1 MKNNAQKLTKM
12 ALAIVA
18 LFALVIPSLAQTAP
32 AGEVQNNKRSEVVRL
47 NKAPISNEVLRV
59 HLPKPV
65 KATLSNG
72 VRVLILED
80 HRFPLVT
87 VNFDINGAGSFFD
100 PAQTPGLA
108 SVTANLM
115 RQGTS
120 TRTSKQLAEDID
132 GLGANVN
139 VMAPATSTE
148 AVLRAS
154 GLKDNFD
161 KWFAIATDVLL
172 NPSFPADELKLIQR
186 RQLVQIRQQRANPG
200 FLGQERLAKTLYGD
214 HPASVVSGTPQSIM
228 SITPE
233 MIAAFY
239 HEHYTPQNTIL
250 AVAGDV
256 NAKELVPKLEKALAS
271 WKKTDLKVTLPASP
285 APQTSTAVLLVNRPG
300 SVQTNLL
307 LGNLA
312 VDRRSDDYIPL
323 ALMNNIVGGGAA
335 GRLFMN
341 LRENKGYTYGAYSRL
356 EAGDFVGPWV
366 ANSEV
371 RSDVTGGAV
380 TEFFNEIRRI
390 CTEPV
395 PEEELQR
402 NKRAIVARFALS
414 LERPE
419 SLVNYAVTSERYGF
433 PDTYWDDY
441 PAKIMAVTPAD
452 ITRVAD
458 KYLNP
463 NAIQVVAVG
472 DASKIQTVLE
482 KFGKVQVF
490 AAEPGA
496 HGAGK

>member
-1 MKNNAQKLTKM
+1 MKNNAKKLMQM
-12 ALAIVA
+12 AVAIVA
-18 LFALVIPSLAQTAP
+18 LFALVIPTLAQTAP
-32 AGEVQNNKRSEVVRL
+32 AGDVQSTPRSQVVRL
-47 NKAPISNEVLRV
+47 NKVPISNEVLRV

-72 VRVLILED
+72 AHVLILED

-87 VNFDINGAGSFFD
+87 VTLDINGAGSFFD

-108 SVTANLM
+108 SATASLM
-115 RQGTS
+115 RQGTL

-132 GLGANVN
+132 ALGANIN
-139 VMAPATSTE
+139 VMAAPTATE
-148 AVLRAS
+148 AMLRAS
-154 GLKDNFD
+154 GLSDNFD
-161 KWFAIATDVLL
+161 KWFAVTTDVLL
-172 NPSFPADELKLIQR
+172 HPSFPADELKIIQR
-186 RQLVQIRQQRANPG
+186 RQAVALRQQRANPG
-200 FLGQERLAKTLYGD
+200 FLGQERLAKALYGD
-214 HPASVVSGTPQSIM
+214 HPASVVSGTPESIA
-228 SITPE
+228 SITPQ
-233 MIAAFY
+233 MITKFY
-239 HEHYTPQNTIL
+239 QERYTPQNTMI

-256 NAKELVPKLEKALAS
+256 NAKELVAKLEAALAG
-271 WKKTDLKVTLPASP
+271 WKKTDLKVELPANP
-285 APQTSTAVLLVNRPG
+285 AAQTSTNILLVNRPS

-341 LRENKGYTYGAYSRL
+341 LREDKGYTYGAYSRV
-356 EAGDFVGPWV
+356 EAGQFVGPWV

-390 CTEPV
+390 CIQPV

-433 PDTYWDDY
+433 PDNYWDEY

-452 ITRVAD
+452 ITRVAQ
-458 KYLNP
+458 KYLKP
-463 NAIQVVAVG
+463 DAIQVVAVG

-490 AAEPGA
+490 AAEGGPSA
-496 HGAGK
+496 SK

>member
-1 MKNNAQKLTKM
+1 MKNNAKNMMKM

-32 AGEVQNNKRSEVVRL
+32 AGDVQSTPRSQVVRL
-47 NKAPISNEVLRV
+47 NKAPISNDVLRV

-87 VNFDINGAGSFFD
+87 VSLDINGAGSFFD

-108 SVTANLM
+108 SVTAQML
-115 RQGTS
+115 RQGTA

-132 GLGANVN
+132 ALGANIN
-139 VMAPATSTE
+139 VMATPTSTE
-148 AVLRAS
+148 AVVRAS

-161 KWFAIATDVLL
+161 KWFAIATDILL
-172 NPSFPADELKLIQR
+172 HPSFPAGELKIIQR
-186 RQLVQIRQQRANPG
+186 RQAVMIRQQRANPG
-200 FLGQERLAKTLYGD
+200 FLGQERLAKVLYGD
-214 HPASVVSGTPQSIM
+214 HPASVVSGTPESIA

-233 MIAAFY
+233 MATKY
-239 HEHYTPQNTIL
+239 YQERYTPQNTIL

-256 NAKELVPKLEKALAS
+256 NAKEVVAKLEAALAS
-271 WKKTDLKVTLPASP
+271 WKKTDLNVELPANP
-285 APQTSTAVLLVNRPG
+285 AAQSSTNILLVDRPG

-312 VDRRSDDYIPL
+312 VDRRSDDYIAL
-323 ALMNNIVGGGAA
+323 ALLNNIVGGGAA

-341 LRENKGYTYGAYSRL
+341 LREDKGYTYGAYSRL
-356 EAGDFVGPWV
+356 DAGQFIGPWV

-371 RSDVTGGAV
+371 RSDVTGGAM

-395 PEEELQR
+395 PEEELNR

-419 SLVNYAVTSERYGF
+419 SLVNYAVNTERYGF
-433 PDTYWDDY
+433 PDNYWDEY
-441 PAKIMAVTPAD
+441 PAKVMAVTPAEVA
-452 ITRVAD
+452 RVAQ
-458 KYLNP
+458 KYLKP
-463 NAIQVVAVG
+463 EAIQVVAVG

-482 KFGKVQVF
+482 KYGKVQVF
-490 AAEPGA
+490 AAEQGA
-496 HGAGK
+496 PAAAK